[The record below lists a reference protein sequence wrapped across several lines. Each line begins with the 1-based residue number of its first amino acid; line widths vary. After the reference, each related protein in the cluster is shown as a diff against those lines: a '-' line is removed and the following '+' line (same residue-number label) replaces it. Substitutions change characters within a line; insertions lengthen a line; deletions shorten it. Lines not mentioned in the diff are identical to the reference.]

1 MSPLSAIPR
10 LAYQLIGILV
20 LMLGLWWF
28 KGCYDDRIIKQAKE
42 NAAIDSGTVN
52 IGDAKDTLRIKDSTV
67 ITEKIR
73 WIDVSRGAIASR
85 PGDTTVA
92 NLVRSCNQFIVSC
105 EGARK
110 AAQAVIDSQDVQ
122 IKRLEKM
129 KAMKPPRFSA
139 FAEALRDIP
148 NNEWIARGGAEW
160 RLVGPISLQVVGE
173 VQPKE
178 SKARALVGAR
188 YTFR

>member
-1 MSPLSAIPR
+1 MILSRIPR
-10 LAYQLIGILV
+10 IVWEFIGI
-20 LMLGLWWF
+20 GLLFFGVMQF
-28 KGCYDDRIIKQAKE
+28 KGCYDAGVIKRAEEK
-42 NAAIDSGTVN
+42 AAIDSGAVN
-52 IGDAKDTLRIKDSTV
+52 IADAKDTLRIKDSTV

-105 EGARK
+105 ESARK

-139 FAEALRDIP
+139 FAEALYDVP
-148 NNEWIARGGAEW
+148 NSEWLARGGVDF
-160 RLVGPISLQVVGE
+160 RIVGPISVTAVGE
-173 VQPKE
+173 AQPKE
-178 SKARALVGAR
+178 SKARGLVGLR

>member
-1 MSPLSAIPR
+1 MNAIPR
-10 LAYQLIGILV
+10 LAWQIVGILV

-28 KGCYDDRIIKQAKE
+28 KGCYDERIIKEAKE
-42 NAAIDSGTVN
+42 KAAIDSGTVN
-52 IGDAKDTLRIKDSTV
+52 IGDAKGTLRIKDSTV
-67 ITEKIR
+67 ITERIR

-129 KAMKPPRFSA
+129 KAIKPPRFSA
-139 FAEALRDIP
+139 FAEGLYDVVNA
-148 NNEWIARGGAEW
+148 EWVARGGIDF
-160 RLVGPISLQVVGE
+160 RIVGPISLSIAGE
-173 VQPKE
+173 AQPKD
-178 SKARALVGAR
+178 SKARALAGLR
-188 YTFR
+188 YVFR